1 MKMHRISQP
10 LHCPGCDAVF
20 LNASG
25 ITQHVEGNGCHA
37 GLTNAVLTRKIIQ
50 SSDPTALLDID
61 PRQKPNTTTTH
72 IWRDGIIPPELKKR
86 MHEASELL
94 ATTDD
99 EGIMSLN
106 ALHISK
112 NARRGAENEMP
123 GWHKNQVNPA
133 ASVKSGVTGNP
144 HMTLNNPSVLDY
156 TDGIGS
162 RDDMAE
168 PTVEE
173 MRKYWLDGP
182 RHFQCPF
189 NACRKKFWNANAILQ
204 HMMSSTHAKKV
215 FR

>member
-1 MKMHRISQP
+1 MHRISQP
-10 LHCPGCDAVF
+10 LHCPGCNAVF

-99 EGIMSLN
+99 EGATSLD
-106 ALHISK
+106 ARRM
-112 NARRGAENEMP
+112 ARRGAENEMP

-133 ASVKSGVTGNP
+133 ASVKSGFTGNV
-144 HMTLNNPSVLDY
+144 HMSLNKPSVLDY

-162 RDDMAE
+162 RDDMEE

-173 MRKYWLDGP
+173 MGKYWMDGP

-204 HMMSSTHAKKV
+204 HMTSSTHAKKV